1 LLAEHELTKLTEVV
15 AAIAARLDVQLGAAA
30 EIEEIEKDVAPE
42 AVLDEINARHEHDSG

>member
-30 EIEEIEKDVAPE
+30 GIEEIEKDAAPE